1 MRIVACQ
8 QSAQR
13 RGGMKTVM
21 TRKISLGAL
30 GALALI
36 GGCLTLSACGE
47 SQAVFPT
54 KEKGEAAPRMSNEK
68 RETIFGPEGLFGKS
82 KPDGEGVGIGVN
94 AFLWRASL
102 DTISFMPITT
112 ADAFGGTIITDWY
125 QLPETPSERYKVNVF
140 ILDRTLRA
148 DGVKVSLFKQA
159 RDASGSWVDV
169 RVDPKMVV
177 DLENSI
183 LTRARQL
190 RIVSSEPAQ

>member
-1 MRIVACQ
+1 LHAKQAARG
-8 QSAQR
+8 
-13 RGGMKTVM
+13 RGGMKMVM
-21 TRKISLGAL
+21 TRKISAAGFCAL
-30 GALALI
+30 FLAGALALA
-36 GGCLTLSACGE
+36 GC
-47 SQAVFPT
+47 SQTEAVFPD
-54 KEKGEAAPRMSNEK
+54 KEKGDAAPRMSNEK

-82 KPDGEGVGIGVN
+82 KPDNEGVGIGVN

-140 ILDRTLRA
+140 ILDRQLRA
-148 DGVKVSLFKQA
+148 DGVKVSLFKQVK
-159 RDASGSWVDV
+159 DASGNWIDV
-169 RVDPKMVV
+169 RTDPKMTI

-190 RIVSSEPAQ
+190 RVVSTEQTQ